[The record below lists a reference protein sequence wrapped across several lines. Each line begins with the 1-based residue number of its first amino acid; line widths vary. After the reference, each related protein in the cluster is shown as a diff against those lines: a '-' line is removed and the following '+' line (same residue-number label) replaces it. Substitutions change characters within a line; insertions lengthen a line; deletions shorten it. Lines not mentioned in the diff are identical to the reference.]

1 MVLETIM
8 NPFRAEANPKKM
20 FLIGLLYSS
29 VAILLSLWIFNQQA
43 SLVMVFLT
51 VLAATPLIYNTIKIE
66 EQKDLSDMPER
77 RLLKEHAK
85 ALSYFMY
92 LFLGITISCALW
104 YVFLPSG
111 MLSNLFGV
119 QTQTIIDINSSVIK
133 FGSTGFF
140 MQFVKV
146 FSRIFFN
153 NLKVLIFCILFAFI
167 YGVGAIFILT
177 WNASVIGV
185 AIGNFI
191 RSGLTKI
198 DMAFGFNS
206 LANYFHV
213 ISIGLFRYAIHG
225 IPEILAYFIAG
236 LAGGIISIA
245 VIRHDFGTR
254 KFEKI
259 ILDSSD
265 LLLLS
270 LGFLFLA
277 ALLEVFVTPLLF

>member
-1 MVLETIM
+1 MVLESIV
-8 NPFRAEANPKKM
+8 NPFRAESNPKKM
-20 FLIGLLYSS
+20 FLIGFMYSS
-29 VAILLSLWIFNQQA
+29 IAILLSLWIFNQHA

-51 VLAATPLIYNTIKIE
+51 VLAATPLIYNTIKVE
-66 EQKDLSDMPER
+66 EQKDLSDMPEK
-77 RLLKEHAK
+77 RLLKEHAH
-85 ALSYFMY
+85 ALSFFMY
-92 LFLGITISCALW
+92 LFLGITLSCTLW
-104 YVFLPSG
+104 YIFLPNG
-111 MLSNLFGV
+111 ILTNLFGV
-119 QTQTIIDINSSVIK
+119 QTQTIIDINTSVIK

-167 YGVGAIFILT
+167 FGVGAIFILT

-191 RSGLTKI
+191 RSGFAKI
-198 DMAFGFNS
+198 ESFGFNT
-206 LANYFHV
+206 LASYFHV
-213 ISIGLFRYAIHG
+213 VSVGLFRYAIHG
-225 IPEILAYFIAG
+225 IPEILAYFTAG

-254 KFEKI
+254 KFERI

-265 LLLLS
+265 LLLVS
-270 LGFLFLA
+270 LGLLFLA
-277 ALLEVFVTPLLF
+277 ALLEVFITPLLF

>member
-1 MVLETIM
+1 M
-8 NPFRAEANPKKM
+8 NPFKAETHPKRM
-20 FLIGLLYSS
+20 FFIGLIYSS
-29 VAILLSLWIFNQQA
+29 IAIVLSLWIFNQYA
-43 SLVMVFLT
+43 SLVMVFFT
-51 VLAATPLIYNTIKIE
+51 VLAATPLIYNTIKSE
-66 EQKDLSDMPER
+66 EQKDLTDMPEKK
-77 RLLKEHAK
+77 LLKEHSK
-85 ALSYFMY
+85 ALSFFMY
-92 LFLGITISCALW
+92 LFLGITLSCALW
-104 YVFLPSG
+104 YVFIPQSW
-111 MLSNLFGV
+111 LSNLFGV
-119 QTQTIIDINSSVIK
+119 QTQTIVDINSSVLK

-140 MQFVKV
+140 VQFVKV

-191 RSGLTKI
+191 RSGIAKTGS
-198 DMAFGFNS
+198 FGFS
-206 LANYFHV
+206 TLSNYFHV
-213 ISIGLFRYAIHG
+213 ISIGLLRYSIHG
-225 IPEILAYFIAG
+225 IPEILAYFTAG

-245 VIRHDFGTR
+245 VIKHDFGTR

-270 LGFLFLA
+270 LGLLFLA
-277 ALLEVFVTPLLF
+277 AILEVFITPLLF

>member
-1 MVLETIM
+1 MVLESIM
-8 NPFRAEANPKKM
+8 NPFRAETHPRRM
-20 FLIGLLYSS
+20 FFIGLIYSS
-29 VAILLSLWIFNQQA
+29 IAIILSLWIFNQYA
-43 SLVMVFLT
+43 SLVMVFFT
-51 VLAATPLIYNTIKIE
+51 VLAATPLIYNTIKAE
-66 EQKDLSDMPER
+66 EQKDLTDMPER
-77 RLLKEHAK
+77 KLLKEHTK
-85 ALSYFMY
+85 ALSFFMY
-92 LFLGITISCALW
+92 LFLGITLSCALW
-104 YVFLPSG
+104 YIFIPQLW
-111 MLSNLFGV
+111 LSNLFGV
-119 QTQTIIDINSSVIK
+119 QTQTIVDINSSVLK

-140 MQFVKV
+140 VQFVKV

-191 RSGLTKI
+191 RSGIAKTGS
-198 DMAFGFNS
+198 FGFS
-206 LANYFHV
+206 TLSNYFHV
-213 ISIGLFRYAIHG
+213 ISVGLFRYAVHG
-225 IPEILAYFIAG
+225 IPEILAYFTAG

-270 LGFLFLA
+270 LGLLFLA
-277 ALLEVFVTPLLF
+277 AILEVFVTPLLF

>member
-1 MVLETIM
+1 MVLETLM
-8 NPFRAEANPKKM
+8 NPFRAETHPKRM
-20 FLIGLLYSS
+20 FFIGFLYSS
-29 VAILLSLWIFNQQA
+29 VAIMLSLWIFNTQA

-51 VLAATPLIYNTIKIE
+51 VLAATPLIYNTIKEE
-66 EQKDLSDMPER
+66 EQKDLSDMPEKK
-77 RLLKEHAK
+77 LLKEHAR
-85 ALSYFMY
+85 ALSFFMY
-92 LFLGITISCALW
+92 LFLGITLSCALW
-104 YVFLPSG
+104 YIFLPQG
-111 MLSNLFGV
+111 TLTNLFGV
-119 QTQTIIDINSSVIK
+119 QTQTIVDINSSAIK

-140 MQFVKV
+140 VQFMKV

-191 RSGLTKI
+191 RSGLAKI
-198 DMAFGFNS
+198 GDFGFS
-206 LANYFHV
+206 TLASYFHV
-213 ISIGLFRYAIHG
+213 ISVGLFRYAVHG
-225 IPEILAYFIAG
+225 IPEILAYFTAG

-254 KFEKI
+254 KFERI

-270 LGFLFLA
+270 IGLLFLA
-277 ALLEVFVTPLLF
+277 AILEVFITPFLF